1 LGAPRLSLLRASS
14 EGRFVLTTGPRFV
27 SAAGTTPSAKGFAN
41 SRFIMRGLEV
51 ARAI

>member
-14 EGRFVLTTGPRFV
+14 EGRFVLTTGPRFCFCGRDNAV
-27 SAAGTTPSAKGFAN
+27 GQGFAN
-41 SRFIMRGLEV
+41 SRFIMRRLEV